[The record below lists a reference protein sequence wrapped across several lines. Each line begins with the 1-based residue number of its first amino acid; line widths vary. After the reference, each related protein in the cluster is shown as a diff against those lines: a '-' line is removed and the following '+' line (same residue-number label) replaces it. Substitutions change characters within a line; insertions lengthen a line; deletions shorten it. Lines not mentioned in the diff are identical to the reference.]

1 MHQEHMLPLIHKKT
15 KELLNG
21 YINTREIEQME
32 EYIVLPSLNDDQGI
46 MGAVKL
52 AMEEVE
58 YEKKNV

>member
-1 MHQEHMLPLIHKKT
+1 MSLHKN
-15 KELLNG
+15 NG